1 MRSSGSC
8 RLVDEVSG
16 YFETLPS
23 RDSTTSYRLVTS
35 RLFILDTSRLCSG
48 HLETIGHFE
57 TVCILDT
64 SRLCPGHFET
74 FRKKTISLMYYETKT
89 VMVGAKKLQM
99 KSHKTIISLYYYQRK
114 REYVRSNSIKSINAT

>member
-1 MRSSGSC
+1 MLLPRRVINYFLLKNRDLRFMSDIELNRDIC
-8 RLVDEVSG
+8 VEKMSG

-23 RDSTTSYRLVTS
+23 RDSTTSSRLVTS

-57 TVCILDT
+57 TSYILDP

-74 FRKKTISLMYYETKT
+74 FRKKKYFLMYYETKT
-89 VMVGAKKLQM
+89 VMVGAKKL
-99 KSHKTIISLYYYQRK
+99 
-114 REYVRSNSIKSINAT
+114 